1 LIIRKDPHKS
11 AERPFVGLIIVFILF
26 LCAELIGERAP
37 LLLELE
43 NGLKVYLYEKPDFP
57 IVNISIGFNLG
68 SKNESDTAS
77 GLVHLL
83 EHYVLYRGSRSRSE
97 DEIIKDI
104 RRHGAYFNAHT
115 SYDISLFEFSLLSE
129 YLDFALENQKDILFN
144 LRITQEKLDEEKEI
158 IIQEINQLHDSP
170 LKYATSLAYQNLFK
184 SHPYEKPIHGEKK
197 IIQAASAE
205 QLDEFYKTY
214 FVPSNCVMAIV
225 GDFDSEEIEN
235 KVSHIF
241 GQLEKKDSISLD
253 FKKVS
258 PLEKSVE
265 IEKEMD
271 VHQAYLVIGMAG
283 PDYNHPDKYPVD
295 VLVNILGGGLNP
307 MLNRILRGQSNL
319 VYSLSS
325 SYIAL
330 KYGGAI
336 LFYFALDPKNIG
348 VVKRKTLDFL
358 KQTRHI
364 SFSREDIAGHSRLTA
379 YDYLA
384 SAKSQKKLRFYQT
397 KEEGLNI
404 ASSLVIH
411 ALLNENQSR
420 GNTIDIIDD
429 IDTTDLRKVAGRYL
443 AGRRYVIVS
452 IIPKK
457 KK

>member
-1 LIIRKDPHKS
+1 VIIRKDPSKS
-11 AERPFVGLIIVFILF
+11 SNRSFVGLIVVFVLF
-26 LCAELIGERAP
+26 LCPELYGERAP
-37 LLLELE
+37 LFLKLE
-43 NGLKVYLYEKPDFP
+43 NGLKVYLYEKPGLP
-57 IVNISIGFNLG
+57 IVNISMGFDLG

-83 EHYVLYRGSRSRSE
+83 EHYVLYRGSKSRSE

-144 LRITQEKLDEEKEI
+144 LQITQEKLDEEKEI
-158 IIQEINQLHDSP
+158 IIQEINQLHDAP

-184 SHPYEKPIHGEKK
+184 SHPYGRPIHGEKK

-205 QLDEFYKTY
+205 QLEEFYKTY

-241 GQLEKKDSISLD
+241 GQLKKTD
-253 FKKVS
+253 FVSPDFEKVS

-265 IEKEMD
+265 IEKKME
-271 VHQAYLVIGMAG
+271 VHQAYLVIGLAG
-283 PDYNHPDKYPVD
+283 PYYNHPDKTTVD
-295 VLVNILGGGLNP
+295 VLVKILGGGLNP

-325 SYIAL
+325 SYISL

-336 LFYFALDPKNIG
+336 LFYFTLDPKNIG

-358 KQTRHI
+358 KQTKQI
-364 SFSREDIAGHSRLTA
+364 DYSREDIAGESRLTA

-384 SAKSQKKLRFYQT
+384 SAKSQIRLRFYQT
-397 KEEGLNI
+397 REEGLNI

-411 ALLNENQSR
+411 ALLNENPSR
-420 GNTIDIIDD
+420 GNYIDIIED
-429 IDTTDLRKVAGRYL
+429 IDTTDLRKAAGKYF
-443 AGRRYVIVS
+443 AGGRYVIVS
-452 IIPKK
+452 IIPKNK
-457 KK
+457 K